1 MTEKKER
8 AALNRGDELEL
19 TFRAMGGQ
27 VYMQKA
33 VIEEQIGR
41 GASCLTYIVRL
52 FSDEKHSSK
61 MIMKEF
67 YPLPE
72 GTGFQIERRGTKL
85 CASGDEKGRERYRE
99 LKERFRQSFQLQ
111 NALSDSGAMEVMV
124 RPYHLAEFGDSLYI
138 LSDMHLGTIL
148 ARSKVKSLS
157 EKLWLIYR
165 TAEAVELLNEQGYL
179 YMDLNPS
186 NILWIPSQQSVK
198 LFDVDSMIPWHNLE
212 QIHHIR
218 VTRPYTPP
226 ELEEL
231 EEWFDINKEAF
242 LKPTWDVYC
251 LGLIFFQL
259 LTGRFPTEE
268 DLKTGYGKEYEVEQ
282 ICMQAGC
289 EEPET
294 AAFMKR
300 ILARSL
306 SRKFRVRYSSAGEMC
321 GDLNQLKKMLDAQE
335 FIPKKEYARANDLM
349 QSYHILEKWPVYRY
363 TRREEGREI
372 LDMAVCGNQPVRE
385 AFFKAAFSCVHM
397 PGMLLRIR
405 LYADDVSGFMEKIKK
420 ENPAFVRTVH
430 IYQEDRCVWGEE
442 ERRNAGLLICEEP
455 MAEIR
460 LYEKSQEEMLAN
472 GGAFIREIPSLYVL
486 LLRKNRRDGE
496 LLLNGV
502 SEPVL
507 NAEWKC
513 SYYNE
518 ELFDTRIMKW
528 ALNVHDF
535 YYRGTHE
542 RASKEEVRQTFE
554 NDIYNLDS
562 SMRSALSVK
571 YKLGAA
577 GADTEDTD
585 PAEEFYRRVLS
596 PETGNRELFD
606 LLSDQEHLSWCAF
619 MVING
624 WDLPDESEIGQYAFS
639 GKNDFKDRERRL
651 HPCLVS
657 SRPGNRLKDMERK
670 IWNRQKLSK
679 TVTAGLDDLEQMCL
693 KLHRIA
699 GNKAKEIRPE
709 VNRLC
714 GQLARKLARYHSG
727 EADEAFRWL
736 MTVKERVYAGESNAE
751 LVWKQAADQLWQCC
765 VRVCGQDRSVRE
777 YLDEICRKLA
787 VVHEYNAYHDYKRSD
802 EDIIRGI
809 PRLLSAGTIRTV
821 IRPYL
826 QGRENGWKNIL
837 SSLFLEPE
845 KLVFVPV
852 EDGTID
858 TEFYETF
865 LRYRGCGTGISVC
878 SLSDAAAYSSAVI
891 DVTGFDAKELY
902 RIRKYSEAYH
912 IPCVMVKDRRL
923 LGLDDPVVE
932 MYARQ
937 IHLTV
942 EETFYLFRAYM
953 DSDKKEN
960 AILGLSSRYR
970 GLWGAYTELG
980 PWKWKNLIEQLV
992 RIERENTV
1000 VFNTGESGRRKSY
1013 KTVPVSGN
1021 ALIYTGLD
1029 LVFEQCRENGLIFSY
1044 WLPGPEDDLPAEFT
1058 ADSAETA
1065 KTLESL
1071 ILQAD
1076 SEPMKHRYVFGR
1088 KEKIRRPL
1096 EGPQTEYS
1104 VKDRTLYVRAVQKR
1118 KELRDPS
1125 GEQEDL
1131 AEVLREGLCMLE
1143 EYGRKGSGGRQNL
1156 IQNLKISEKDEEIDF
1171 TFKYASDA
1179 VKACLSREG
1188 NILEA
1193 MIYFTCLEMGIFDDL
1208 NINSEFSWNL
1218 EEGTAG
1224 EEQPVNNEIDI
1235 IGTKDLRTYFISA
1248 KMTVPETAHLMEIKY
1263 FADHFGIDGQ
1273 AVLVTSNSRTADD
1286 SSSRPVSKEERSRLM
1301 GVRYINRTVIDEGR
1315 LGDVIRE
1322 IVEEKRVKI

>member
-8 AALNRGDELEL
+8 TALNREDELEL
-19 TFRAMGGQ
+19 IFRAMGGQ
-27 VYMQKA
+27 VYTQKA

-52 FSDEKHSSK
+52 FSDERHSSR

-72 GTGFQIERRGTKL
+72 GTGFQIERKGTKL
-85 CASGDEKGRERYRE
+85 CVSGDDKGCERYGK
-99 LKERFRQSFQLQ
+99 LKEGFRQSFQLQ
-111 NALSDSGAMEVMV
+111 NRLSDSSAMEVMV

-148 ARSKVKSLS
+148 ARSEVKSLS

-268 DLKTGYGKEYEVEQ
+268 DLKTGFGNEYEVEQ

-289 EEPET
+289 EDPET

-306 SRKFRVRYSSAGEMC
+306 SRKFRVRYSSAREMC

-363 TRREEGREI
+363 TRREEGREV

-385 AFFKAAFSCVHM
+385 AFFKAVFSCVHM

-420 ENPAFVRTVH
+420 ENPAFIRTVH

-472 GGAFIREIPSLYVL
+472 GGAFIREIPSPYVL
-486 LLRKNRRDGE
+486 LLWKDRRDGE

-502 SEPVL
+502 SETVL
-507 NAEWKC
+507 NAERKC

-518 ELFDTRIMKW
+518 ELFDTKIMKW

-542 RASKEEVRQTFE
+542 RATKEEVRRTFE

-577 GADTEDTD
+577 GADTEDVD
-585 PAEEFYRRVLS
+585 PAEEFYRKVLS
-596 PETGNRELFD
+596 PETGDRDLFD
-606 LLSDQEHLSWCAF
+606 ILSDQEHLSWCAF

-639 GKNDFKDRERRL
+639 GGNDFKDRERRL

-679 TVTAGLDDLEQMCL
+679 AVTARLDDLEQMCL

-714 GQLARKLARYHSG
+714 DQLARKLARYYSG

-751 LVWKQAADQLWQCC
+751 LVWKQAADQLRQCC
-765 VRVCGQDRSVRE
+765 ARVCRHDRSIRE
-777 YLDEICRKLA
+777 YLEEICRKLE
-787 VVHEYNAYHDYKRSD
+787 VVHEYNAFHDYKDSD
-802 EDIIRGI
+802 ADIIRGI
-809 PRLLSAGTIRTV
+809 PRLLSAGTVRTV

-837 SSLFLEPE
+837 STLFLEPE
-845 KLVFVPV
+845 NLVFVPV
-852 EDGTID
+852 EDGETD
-858 TEFYETF
+858 TEFYENF
-865 LRYRGCGTGISVC
+865 LRYRGCDTRISVC
-878 SLSDAAAYSSAVI
+878 GLREAAEYGGAVI
-891 DVTGFDAKELY
+891 DITGFDAEELY
-902 RIRKYSEAYH
+902 RIRKYSESRR
-912 IPCVMVKDRRL
+912 IPCVMVKNRRL
-923 LGLDDPVVE
+923 LGLDDPAVE
-932 MYARQ
+932 MYARE

-980 PWKWKNLIEQLV
+980 AWKWKNLIEQLV
-992 RIERENTV
+992 RIERENTFV
-1000 VFNTGESGRRKSY
+1000 LNAGETGRRKSY
-1013 KTVPVSGN
+1013 KTAPVSGN
-1021 ALIYTGLD
+1021 ALIYTGMD
-1029 LVFEQCRENGLIFSY
+1029 LVFEQCREKELIFSY
-1044 WLPGPEDDLPAEFT
+1044 WFPGPEDDLPVEFT
-1058 ADSAETA
+1058 AESEETA
-1065 KTLESL
+1065 EILESL
-1071 ILQAD
+1071 LLRAD
-1076 SEPMKHRYVFGR
+1076 REPMKHRFVFTLREKGR
-1088 KEKIRRPL
+1088 QQPET
-1096 EGPQTEYS
+1096 GHTEYV
-1104 VKDRTLYVRAVQKR
+1104 VKDRTPYVSAVQKR
-1118 KELRDPS
+1118 KEIRDSS
-1125 GEQEDL
+1125 GTQADL
-1131 AEVLREGLCMLE
+1131 AEIVREGLCRLE
-1143 EYGRKGSGGRQNL
+1143 EYGQKGSGGRQNL
-1156 IQNLKISEKDEEIDF
+1156 IQNLKISETDEEIVF

-1208 NINSEFSWNL
+1208 NINSEFSWNS
-1218 EEGTAG
+1218 EDGTSAD
-1224 EEQPVNNEIDI
+1224 EQPVNNEIDI
-1235 IGTKDLRTYFISA
+1235 IGTKDLKTYFISA

-1286 SSSRPVSKEERSRLM
+1286 SASRPVSKEERSRLM

-1315 LGDVIRE
+1315 LGDVIKE
-1322 IVEEKRVKI
+1322 IVEEKRANV